1 MRRLYTLNLYFA
13 KREEFRMDTKNWF
26 VVFVCVL
33 IGSPFFTPTTFGQAE
48 VDEAEALKVY
58 PIGKVVKENGRTF
71 IVLDKKYEPGLLG
84 LDGFSSVTV
93 IYWFDRNDT
102 PKKRSILQVH
112 PRGNMKN
119 PLTGVFATHS
129 PVRPNLIGVSRCRI
143 ISVKNNIIEV
153 EEIDAFHGSPVI
165 DLKR

>member
-1 MRRLYTLNLYFA
+1 MSTI
-13 KREEFRMDTKNWF
+13 NWF
-26 VVFVCVL
+26 VVFAFVL

-48 VDEAEALKVY
+48 VDEAKALKVY
-58 PIGKVVKENGRTF
+58 PIGKVVKEEGRSF
-71 IVLDKKYEPGLLG
+71 IVLDKKYELGLLG
-84 LDGFSSVTV
+84 MDRFPSVTV

-112 PRGNMKN
+112 PRGNKKN
-119 PLTGVFATHS
+119 PLRGVFATHS

-153 EEIDAFHGSPVI
+153 EDIDAFPGSPVI
-165 DLKR
+165 DLKS

>member
-1 MRRLYTLNLYFA
+1 
-13 KREEFRMDTKNWF
+13 MDTKNWF

-33 IGSPFFTPTTFGQAE
+33 IGSAFFTPTTFGQAE
-48 VDEAEALKVY
+48 VDEAGALKVY
-58 PIGKVVKENGRTF
+58 PIGKVVKEDGRTF

-112 PRGNMKN
+112 PRGNKKN

-153 EEIDAFHGSPVI
+153 DKIDAFPGSPVI

>member
-1 MRRLYTLNLYFA
+1 MSP
-13 KREEFRMDTKNWF
+13 FR
-26 VVFVCVL
+26 
-33 IGSPFFTPTTFGQAE
+33 GSPPQQATTSGGGN
-48 VDEAEALKVY
+48 L
-58 PIGKVVKENGRTF
+58 T
-71 IVLDKKYEPGLLG
+71 VLDKKYEPGLLG

-102 PKKRSILQVH
+102 PKKRSILQIH

-153 EEIDAFHGSPVI
+153 EGIDAFPGSPVI
-165 DLKR
+165 DLKK

>member
-1 MRRLYTLNLYFA
+1 M
-13 KREEFRMDTKNWF
+13 KPGNWF

-33 IGSPFFTPTTFGQAE
+33 IGWPFFTPTSFGRAE
-48 VDEAEALKVY
+48 ADEAEALKVY
-58 PIGKVVKENGRTF
+58 PIGKVVKEDGRTF

-84 LDGFSSVTV
+84 LDRSSSVTV

-112 PRGNMKN
+112 PRGNLKN

-153 EEIDAFHGSPVI
+153 EDIDAFPGSPVI
-165 DLKR
+165 DLKK